1 MPYYI
6 FFKASLYGVPV
17 TISNEAILS
26 NLTEDE
32 QNEYNDAHNYCT
44 MNFALDFLFNP
55 DNLNI
60 SREISNSCAG
70 ESGLNFDSITL

>member
-1 MPYYI
+1 MPYYV
-6 FFKASLYGVPV
+6 FFKASLYSVPD

-70 ESGLNFDSITL
+70 ESTLNFDSIAL